1 MAQIEHNDDE
11 QIGEAVWEA
20 VMSGATLKDL
30 RGVSDD
36 MMDSIYSSAYD
47 FYRSGRLDEAE
58 ALFRFLSIYDFY
70 NHEYIMGLAAVYQLK
85 KQFHQAADLYAVA
98 FAQAKKDYRPMFYS
112 GQCQLA
118 LRRIHKAKQCFEIV
132 IDSSDDPA
140 LIQQAQA
147 YLQAL
152 RDRADSKKT

>member
-1 MAQIEHNDDE
+1 
-11 QIGEAVWEA
+11 
-20 VMSGATLKDL
+20 
-30 RGVSDD
+30 
-36 MMDSIYSSAYD
+36 
-47 FYRSGRLDEAE
+47 
-58 ALFRFLSIYDFY
+58 
-70 NHEYIMGLAAVYQLK
+70 MGLAAVYQLK